1 MKNIIFD
8 LGGVVVEWNA
18 KRVIETFKGN
28 PILVN
33 FVREN
38 RLFLND
44 WREKVYDPMKPIIS
58 GWDFNVAPYM
68 SEMEL
73 QINYE
78 KKEIYLLEENLG
90 KPENKENNTPKL
102 SQKIRDKHLQNQH
115 IGGIIITGDPAGL
128 KKENKN
134 ERYSNPV

>member
-1 MKNIIFD
+1 
-8 LGGVVVEWNA
+8 
-18 KRVIETFKGN
+18 
-28 PILVN
+28 
-33 FVREN
+33 
-38 RLFLND
+38 
-44 WREKVYDPMKPIIS
+44 MKPIIS

-102 SQKIRDKHLQNQH
+102 SQK
-115 IGGIIITGDPAGL
+115 
-128 KKENKN
+128 NKGQTPPESAYRWN
-134 ERYSNPV
+134 NYNRRPSRIST

>member
-1 MKNIIFD
+1 MRWK
-8 LGGVVVEWNA
+8 
-18 KRVIETFKGN
+18 
-28 PILVN
+28 
-33 FVREN
+33 
-38 RLFLND
+38 
-44 WREKVYDPMKPIIS
+44 
-58 GWDFNVAPYM
+58 
-68 SEMEL
+68 L

-128 KKENKN
+128 ARSTQTEEGVNNYTIIVDNMKN
-134 ERYSNPV
+134 NVLRPRIKIASEAAATKYPVGVCQRYIKRV

>member
-1 MKNIIFD
+1 
-8 LGGVVVEWNA
+8 
-18 KRVIETFKGN
+18 
-28 PILVN
+28 
-33 FVREN
+33 
-38 RLFLND
+38 
-44 WREKVYDPMKPIIS
+44 MKPIIS

-128 KKENKN
+128 ARSTQTEEGVNNYTIIVDNMKIMC
-134 ERYSNPV
+134 

>member
-1 MKNIIFD
+1 MLTQILWLHIGILMAKNI
-8 LGGVVVEWNA
+8 L
-18 KRVIETFKGN
+18 
-28 PILVN
+28 
-33 FVREN
+33 
-38 RLFLND
+38 LNGYG
-44 WREKVYDPMKPIIS
+44 KVYDPMKPIIS

-115 IGGIIITGDPAGL
+115 IGMIIITRRPS
-128 KKENKN
+128 
-134 ERYSNPV
+134 RIST